1 MSRTILLALLVCSRV
16 VLAQNVTLPYNPD
29 ANQDS
34 VIGTPDLLEF
44 LPYFGGTFTPGE
56 VLIDEENLTDYVA
69 FLEAAA
75 ANATSDTIT
84 IPMMPGTEPG
94 EMLYWNGEQWFLVP
108 TGESG
113 DALILSGAT
122 PTWKALKLGCTDD
135 GYIEFDPEATIEDGS
150 CEIVAIPG
158 CTVQGSCNFD
168 PDATQN
174 DGTCVAQ
181 QNWWIDSDGDG
192 LGDTESFDV
201 TQFLSYSYQPAL
213 DCEASPI
220 WPSSVPGDS
229 CYDLLALNF
238 DDPANG
244 PCEYEERDCQP
255 LEYHGYTYQTIQI
268 GAKCWFA
275 ENLRT
280 EQWRDGS
287 FISTVNSVEDWNDPV
302 LAVTYYGEGDSECLA
317 PPNWLDYDP
326 CSDEQEVVDQ
336 FGRLYTLGAA
346 YSDYHGGLCPAGWGI
361 GTFSDWNSMLSQA
374 NSQSLNGDD
383 YPIQEGE
390 WMNGFG
396 EFVERSDATG
406 FAALPG
412 GFRDVESGYQMLGFA
427 GKWWGGNEGY
437 EAYAASVVAHGPGEG
452 VTGIPT
458 YSEARSVRCV
468 QVTVGCT
475 DNYACNFDANAV
487 DDDGTCEYL
496 TCDAAGC
503 TIEEAC
509 NYNPVSLIDNGTC
522 IYPEMG
528 YDCAGNCLPLWLDT
542 LGNCVIDTME
552 CGGGPFSEAITPEP
566 LSAGDIVQYDFD
578 AIGELSAVVLT
589 VNWTSFA
596 DSWPGD
602 LSLLLVSPQGESLLI
617 KGTDSPFPP
626 PIDHIESLPGSWN
639 VQAPGEYQFS
649 SSGYGLSGFGV
660 WQLRVGCGYGTDVP
674 FEFTLDLQGL
684 CVFSDFMVMG
694 CTNPDY
700 TEYDASANTDDGSCI
715 TEVVNGCT
723 DSNFIEY
730 NASSNTDDGSCVTAV
745 VNGCTDANYIE
756 YNASANIDDGSC
768 ATAVV
773 NGCTDANYIEYNASA
788 NLDDGSC
795 TTLIVNGCT
804 DPVYTE
810 FDASANIDDGSC
822 ATITG
827 CTNPDFIEYDVTA
840 NTDDGSCATLA
851 GCSDSDVVSMDG
863 YNYSLTTIG
872 DQCWFAENLR
882 TTAYA
887 DGTVIPL
894 GLTDGEWMSATAG
907 ASAVYG
913 EGSSECD
920 GINSII
926 DACDESLS
934 LAEYG
939 RLYNWHAVADTRGLC
954 PTGWHVPTDEEW
966 MELEDHITSQ
976 GFDGTE
982 GIALK
987 STMGWPGDGIG
998 GNGTDDF
1005 GFSALPGGYRFF
1017 FNGEFVSS
1025 GAGGFMWSSSSNGEA
1040 SWLRVLLSYSSEI
1053 DRNDTDPRDGFS
1065 VRCLRDSD

>member
-1 MSRTILLALLVCSRV
+1 MNRTILLALLVSSRA
-16 VLAQNVTLPYNPD
+16 VLAQNVILPYNPD

-44 LPYFGGTFTPGE
+44 LPYFGGAFTPGE

-84 IPMMPGTEPG
+84 IPMMPGTAPG

-113 DALILSGAT
+113 DALILSGET
-122 PTWKALKLGCTDD
+122 PTWKALRLGCTDD

-150 CEIVAIPG
+150 CDIVAIPG

-213 DCEASPI
+213 DCEASLI

-244 PCEYEERDCQP
+244 ACEYEERDCQP
-255 LEYHGYTYQTIQI
+255 VEYHGYTYQTIQI

-302 LAVTYYGEGDSECLA
+302 LAVTYYGEGDSECWN

-326 CSDEQEVVDQ
+326 CSDVQEVVDE
-336 FGRLYTLGAA
+336 FGRLYTLAAA
-346 YSDYHGGLCPAGWGI
+346 YSDYHGGLCPTGWGI

-374 NSQSLNGDD
+374 NSQSQNGEG
-383 YPIQEGE
+383 YPIQEGA
-390 WMNGFG
+390 WMLASG
-396 EFVERSDATG
+396 EVEEFSEPTG

-412 GFRDVESGYQMLGFA
+412 GYRDVESGYQMLGFA

-509 NYNPVSLIDNGTC
+509 NYNPVSLIDDGTC
-522 IYPEMG
+522 IYAEMG
-528 YDCAGNCLPLWLDT
+528 YDCAGNCLPLWLDS

-552 CGGGPFSEAITPEP
+552 CGGGPFSEAITAEP

-617 KGTDSPFPP
+617 KGTDSPFSP

-639 VQAPGEYQFS
+639 VEAPGEYQFS
-649 SSGYGLSGFGV
+649 CSGYGLSGFGA
-660 WQLRVGCGYGTDVP
+660 WQLQVGCGYGTDVP
-674 FEFTLDLQGL
+674 FEFTLDLQGV
-684 CVFSDFMVMG
+684 CVFSDFMVPG
-694 CTNPDY
+694 CTDPDY
-700 TEYDASANTDDGSCI
+700 TEYDLVAT
-715 TEVVNGCT
+715 
-723 DSNFIEY
+723 
-730 NASSNTDDGSCVTAV
+730 TDDGSCVTLV

-756 YNASANIDDGSC
+756 YNAAANS
-768 ATAVV
+768 
-773 NGCTDANYIEYNASA
+773 
-788 NLDDGSC
+788 DDGSC

-804 DPVYTE
+804 DPAYTE

-840 NTDDGSCATLA
+840 NTDDGSCAILV
-851 GCSDSDVVSMDG
+851 GCADSDVASMDG

-887 DGTVIPL
+887 DGTVIPS
-894 GLTDGEWMSATAG
+894 GLTDGEWMSTTAG
-907 ASAVYG
+907 ATAVYG
-913 EGSSECD
+913 EGSTECD

-939 RLYNWHAVADTRGLC
+939 RLYNWYAVDDTRGLC
-954 PTGWHVPTDEEW
+954 PTGWHVPTDGEW

-976 GFDGTE
+976 GFDGAE

-987 STMGWPGDGIG
+987 STLGWPGDGIG

-1017 FNGEFVSS
+1017 FNGEFVYS

-1040 SWLRVLLSYSSEI
+1040 SWFRVLLSYSSEI
-1053 DRNDTDPRDGFS
+1053 DRNDTDPRSGFS